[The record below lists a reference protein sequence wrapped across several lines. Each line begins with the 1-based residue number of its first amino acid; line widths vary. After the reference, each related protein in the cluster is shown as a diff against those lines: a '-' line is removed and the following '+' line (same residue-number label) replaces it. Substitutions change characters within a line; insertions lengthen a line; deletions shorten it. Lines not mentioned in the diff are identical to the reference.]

1 MDQSILFSK
10 DVYIYILYISSLMIL
25 WYVYIKS
32 CINHK
37 YHGNRD
43 TKKYQ
48 SNIDICS
55 CIRIFS
61 IIWYV
66 FKSQDAGTV
75 DEEMY
80 TSLNKRADK
89 ICLPVSRSAVVS
101 AVFLFSLW
109 VF

>member
-1 MDQSILFSK
+1 
-10 DVYIYILYISSLMIL
+10 MIL

-101 AVFLFSLW
+101 AGFFYLVHGFFK
-109 VF
+109 